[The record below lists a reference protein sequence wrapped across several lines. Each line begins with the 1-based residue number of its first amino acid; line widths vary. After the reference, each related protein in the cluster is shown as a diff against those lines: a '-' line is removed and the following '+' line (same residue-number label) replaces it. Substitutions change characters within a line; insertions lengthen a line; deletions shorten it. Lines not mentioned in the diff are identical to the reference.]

1 VEFRI
6 LGPMQAA
13 GRGGRSVHLKGY
25 RPRLLLA
32 TLLLDAGRVV
42 STERLGEAVWD
53 DRPPTSM
60 RTQVA
65 IAVSGLRRAFRVAG
79 IEAPVIETVRP
90 GYRVNIAAVRIDAEV
105 AEEAVALAR
114 EAAGAGRADEAAERY
129 RAALALWRGP
139 VLAGLDSPIVAAGG
153 LRWTE
158 LRLTAAEELAEL
170 QLARGHHHEVT
181 GELMALV
188 AENPLRERPRA
199 QLMTALARAGRQAES
214 LEVYQDG
221 RRILDEELGLE
232 PGRALRDLQE
242 AILREDPFVQQ
253 LPMAWAADRNSSCS
267 RLTNG
272 HHARHSRHHRAAGLR
287 RATRPY
293 P

>member
-1 VEFRI
+1 MEFRI

-13 GRGGRSVHLKGY
+13 GRGGRPVHLKGY

-32 TLLLDAGRVV
+32 TLVLEAGRVV

-65 IAVSGLRRAFRVAG
+65 IAVSGLRRAFRTAG
-79 IEAPVIETVRP
+79 VEADVIETVRP
-90 GYRVNIAAVRIDAEV
+90 GYRLNIGAVRIDAEA

-114 EAAGAGRADEAAERY
+114 DAAGAGRPDEAAERY
-129 RAALALWRGP
+129 RAALAHWRGP

-158 LRLTAAEELAEL
+158 LRLTVAEELAEL
-170 QLARGHHHEVT
+170 ELARGHHHEVT

-188 AENPLRERPRA
+188 AENPLRERLRA

-214 LEVYQDG
+214 LNAYQEG

-232 PGRALRDLQE
+232 PGRTLRDLQE
-242 AILREDPFVQQ
+242 AILREDPSVQQ
-253 LPMAWAADRNSSCS
+253 QPVAWRGRSGSCTRLRN
-267 RLTNG
+267 G
-272 HHARHSRHHRAAGLR
+272 PHARRTRHRRAAGLR
-287 RATRPY
+287 RATRLY
-293 P
+293 G